1 MDYTA
6 PAVCPVCGGVMRI
19 TSLHCPHCDSGVTGS
34 FAPCRFCAL
43 PEKELKFIETF
54 LKCRGSIKDVE
65 RELGVSYPTV
75 RNMLDSA
82 LRALGYEGGAPVQAA
97 GDARREVLTLLEQ
110 GEIDAKEAVKRLKA
124 MGRNPNE

>member
-19 TSLHCPHCDSGVTGS
+19 TALHCPHCDSGVTGS

-54 LKCRGSIKDVE
+54 LKCRGSIKDVA

-75 RNMLDSA
+75 SNMLDSA